1 LDGSGYAKHTGKSI
15 VKQCECL
22 LKVITALAILF
33 AVHSAYAELPDSVNV
48 ALKNSGVSPSQVSI
62 FVQPLAAQPSL
73 LEPPLIS
80 HQADIALNPA
90 SSMKIVTSYAGLR
103 MLGPDYRWKTEAYAD
118 GKIINGVLYGNLYFK
133 GYGDPNFSQT
143 DFWQLLHQL
152 RQQGLKE
159 IKGDVLID
167 QSYFASQSP
176 NTGSFDGEPLRAYN
190 ATPSAFIVNGK
201 TSSFRFDATAMDVT
215 VQVQPQ
221 LAEMKIVNE
230 LEVSAID
237 CAAWRNDLGYDIN
250 KEGQTTT
257 VIFSGS
263 FPANCDEKYL
273 ELLAL
278 TEHDYHLSLFR
289 KLWAEAGGIFNGKL
303 QVKVLPG
310 DALKLA
316 QHESKPLAQ
325 LLPEVN
331 KWSNNLMAKQLLL
344 TIAAETHSQS
354 ATEMNAVTAIKN
366 WLASTGLPFNELS
379 IENGSGLS
387 RIERISTAH
396 LGALLVHAYYSPV
409 MPELMASLP
418 ILGVDGT
425 MQKRKNSLA
434 HAQGHF
440 KTGSINQVYSVA
452 GYMLAK
458 NGQRYVV
465 VFMVNDAKAALTRAA
480 QDALLEWVYLH

>member
-1 LDGSGYAKHTGKSI
+1 MKQGKY
-15 VKQCECL
+15 L
-22 LKVITALAILF
+22 LKALVALAIFF
-33 AVHSAYAELPDSVNV
+33 AIHSAYAELPDSVNM
-48 ALKNSGVSPSQVSI
+48 ALENNGVSPSQVSI
-62 FVQPLAAQPSL
+62 FVQPLAAQPAL
-73 LEPPLIS
+73 LETPS
-80 HQADIALNPA
+80 VAHQADIALNPA
-90 SSMKIVTSYAGLR
+90 SSMKIVTSYAALR
-103 MLGPDYRWKTEAYAD
+103 MLGPDYRWRTEVYAD
-118 GKIINGVLYGNLYFK
+118 GKIINGVLYGDLYFK
-133 GYGDPNFSQT
+133 GYGDPNFSQA

-159 IKGDVLID
+159 IKGDVILD
-167 QSYFASQSP
+167 QSYFASQSQDA
-176 NTGSFDGEPLRAYN
+176 GSFDGEPLRAYN
-190 ATPSAFIVNGK
+190 ATPNAFIANGK
-201 TSSFRFDATAMDVT
+201 TSSFRFDAAATDVT

-221 LAEMKIVNE
+221 LAEMKVVNQ
-230 LEVSAID
+230 LKVSATE
-237 CAAWRNDLGYDIN
+237 CTTWRNDLRYDVS

-278 TEHDYHLSLFR
+278 TENDYHLFLFR

-303 QVKVLPG
+303 QVKALPG

-316 QHESKPLAQ
+316 QHESKPLSQ
-325 LLPEVN
+325 LLSEIN

-344 TIAAETHSQS
+344 TIAAEAHSQP
-354 ATEMNAVTAIKN
+354 ATEVNAVSAIKN
-366 WLASTGLPFNELS
+366 WLTSTGLQFNELS

-418 ILGVDGT
+418 ILGIDGT
-425 MQKRKNSLA
+425 MQKRKDSVA

-458 NGQRYVV
+458 NGQRHVV
-465 VFMVNDAKAALTRAA
+465 VFMVNDAKAPLTRAA